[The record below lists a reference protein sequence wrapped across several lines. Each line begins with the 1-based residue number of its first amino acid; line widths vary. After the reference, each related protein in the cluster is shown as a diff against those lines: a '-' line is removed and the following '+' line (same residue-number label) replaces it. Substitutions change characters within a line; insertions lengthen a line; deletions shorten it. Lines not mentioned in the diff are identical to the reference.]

1 MSCVFVIIMAMVA
14 RALSMAV
21 HSSISTQDKVQA
33 RREAMIAM
41 DLLKRDLMCTNRVN
55 APSPTLA
62 LSNWTPL
69 AASPLSLDRNSAA
82 GQVSVFYWYD
92 PANKRILRA
101 LAGQPTRIVA
111 RNIEGLSVSHLPN
124 TYLFT
129 ISIGISLKNYQTA
142 GGPLEVLS
150 GSAGVLQP

>member
-1 MSCVFVIIMAMVA
+1 MSAVFVIIMTMVA

-21 HSSISTQDKVQA
+21 HSSMSTQDKVQA
-33 RREAMIAM
+33 RRQAMIAM

-55 APSPTLA
+55 APSPALA
-62 LSNWTPL
+62 VSNWTPL

-92 PANKRILRA
+92 PANKQILRA
-101 LAGQPTRIVA
+101 LAGQPTHILA
-111 RNIEGLSVSHLPN
+111 RNIEGLSLSHVPN
-124 TYLFT
+124 TYLYSIT
-129 ISIGISLKNYQTA
+129 IGISLKNYQAT